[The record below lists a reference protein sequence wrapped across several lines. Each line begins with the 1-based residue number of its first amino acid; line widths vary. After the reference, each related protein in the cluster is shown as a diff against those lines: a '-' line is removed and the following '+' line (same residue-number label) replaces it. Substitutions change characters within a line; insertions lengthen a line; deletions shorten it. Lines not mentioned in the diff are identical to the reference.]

1 MATYPAPDNRGNPIF
16 NPIQYHTI
24 GTSGQDTQGTGIT
37 QAEADARYLF
47 LGSTQGAEQFQYDI
61 QVNKGASF
69 NQTTAQPIP
78 LTINNL
84 GKTATLTIDAASNL
98 NLTTNQFG
106 TGLVVRDTANNVT
119 LRPTNT
125 GLSLTNYDTG
135 TVTGLTCGVINCTDV
150 NINGAD
156 LAQLGP
162 TGTTQTFL
170 NYNIFQG
177 TNTSQVGTAPLT
189 ITNIDTNLYS
199 SFYQDHNN
207 QDQLTIQSNTALG
220 GLTLRNS
227 TGNSFTVYP
236 AGANNAA
243 TFINPINVINNLGV
257 TCGSLT
263 LSNAGNSTALTTGVV
278 GLSINDSVI
287 VGGDLFLTVG
297 ANTTTLS
304 TDATGL
310 IISDPV
316 TATSLT
322 LSSGGNTSAI
332 TTTASG
338 LVVSDPVTANSLTL
352 SSGGNT
358 TTLTTTGTGLSVNDS
373 ITTLNTVNCGTLTA
387 SSFINTQTG
396 DLFVGGESTFA
407 KNSNIAGTTIS
418 GAGLYIGRNL
428 EVGQAE
434 FDIIAINPTSTNYLN
449 IYGSQSSISIADTP
463 IISIANNTAYK
474 NGNEIATVNQIPSVP
489 ATYFTGQIVMSL
501 ASNPPTA
508 SGGTFLLCNG
518 TAYSS
523 TTYPNLFAIIGTAY
537 GASTGGG
544 FLPNLVAK
552 FPYGAN
558 NASAVPYANSSG
570 SVSGGAN
577 TYSLTQ
583 VPPHTHSN
591 SVSNTAFYNGT
602 SQAGNDSSNNY
613 VVNKNSS
620 TTTVTNNA
628 GDNISATA
636 ITIPTV
642 PAYIVVSYFIFA
654 N

>member
-24 GTSGQDTQGTGIT
+24 GTAGQDPQGTGIT
-37 QAEADARYLF
+37 QAEADTRYLF
-47 LGSTQGAEQFQYDI
+47 LGSSQGAEQFQYDI

-69 NQTTAQPIP
+69 NQTTAQPVP

-84 GKTATLTIDAASNL
+84 GKTATLTIDAGSNL

-106 TGLVVRDTANNVT
+106 TGLVVRDTVNNIR
-119 LRPTNT
+119 LKPTNT
-125 GLSLTNYDTG
+125 GLSLQNYDTG
-135 TVTGLTCGVINCTDV
+135 TVTGLSCGIINCTDV

-177 TNTSQVGTAPLT
+177 TNTSSVGTAPLT

-199 SFYQDHNN
+199 AFYQDHNN

-236 AGANNAA
+236 AGVDNAA
-243 TFINPINVINNLGV
+243 TFINPINVINNLGA

-263 LSNAGNSTALTTGVV
+263 LSNAGNTTALTTGVI
-278 GLSINDSVI
+278 GLSVNDTIV
-287 VGGDLFLTVG
+287 VGGDLLLSVG

-304 TDATGL
+304 TDTTGL

-338 LVVSDPVTANSLTL
+338 LVVSDPLTATSFTL
-352 SSGGNT
+352 SSGANST
-358 TTLTTTGTGLSVNDS
+358 VLTTTGLGLAINDS
-373 ITTLNTVNCGTLTA
+373 ITVGGAGTVTCSTVTTDFVN
-387 SSFINTQTG
+387 SQTG
-396 DLFVGGESTFA
+396 DIFIGGESTLA
-407 KNSNIAGTTIS
+407 SRSDLSGTS
-418 GAGLYIGRNL
+418 VAAAGLYIGRNL
-428 EVGQAE
+428 ESQNE
-434 FDIIAINPTSTNYLN
+434 FDIIAINPTSSNYLN
-449 IYGSQSSISIADTP
+449 IYGSQTSISAASVP

-474 NGNEIATVNQIPSVP
+474 NGNEIATINQIPSVP
-489 ATYFTGQIVMSL
+489 ATYFTGQIVMSI
-501 ASNPPTA
+501 ASSPPTA
-508 SGGTFLLCNG
+508 TGGTFLACNG
-518 TAYSS
+518 NSYSS
-523 TTYPNLFAIIGTAY
+523 ATYPNLFAIIGTAY
-537 GASTGGG
+537 GTSTGGG

-558 NASAVPYANSSG
+558 NASSVPYANSG
-570 SVSGGAN
+570 GNVSGGAN

-602 SQAGNDSSNNY
+602 SQSGNDSSNNY

-620 TTTVTNNA
+620 TTTTTNNA
-628 GDNISATA
+628 GDNIAAGA

-642 PAYIVVSYFIFA
+642 PSYIVVSYFIFA